1 MERFINRRQAGQFLA
16 QRLARYADS
25 ADVTVLALPR
35 GGVPVAYEIAHLLHV
50 PLDVL
55 VVRKIGAPWNEELA
69 VGAVASG
76 GTRILDLP
84 LIQQMRIHPGD
95 IEQIIADEMRELARR
110 ERVYRE
116 GRPWPDLRGR
126 RVILVDDGL
135 ATGASMRAAVNAVRR
150 QSPRQVIVA
159 TPVASVDAYHAMRA
173 IADACVAL
181 LIPESLYGVGMYYQ
195 DFSQTTDD
203 EVVTLL
209 RQAAQETIPTSVRT
223 LASAD
228 AS

>member
-1 MERFINRRQAGQFLA
+1 MERFMNRRHAGQFLA
-16 QRLARYADS
+16 QRLSRYADG
-25 ADVTVLALPR
+25 ADVMVLALPR

-55 VVRKIGAPWNEELA
+55 VVRKIGVPWNEELA

-76 GTRILDLP
+76 GTRVLDLP
-84 LIQQMRIHPGD
+84 LIKQLRIHPGD
-95 IEQIIADEMRELARR
+95 IEQIITDETRELARR

-135 ATGASMRAAVNAVRR
+135 ATGASMRAAVNAVRQ

-159 TPVASVDAYHAMRA
+159 TPVASVDAYHTMRA
-173 IADACVAL
+173 IADVCVAL
-181 LIPESLYGVGMYYQ
+181 LIPEPLYGVGMYYQ
-195 DFSQTTDD
+195 DFSQTTDG

-209 RQAAQETIPTSVRT
+209 RQAAQETVPTPVRT
-223 LASAD
+223 AVPVD